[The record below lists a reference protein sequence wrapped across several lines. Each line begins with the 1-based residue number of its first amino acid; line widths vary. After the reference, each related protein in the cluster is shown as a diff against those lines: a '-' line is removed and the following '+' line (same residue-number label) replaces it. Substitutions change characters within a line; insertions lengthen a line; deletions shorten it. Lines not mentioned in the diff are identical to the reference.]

1 MMDYPELVAEVTDRT
16 GHADVA
22 TRAAMFVNMAEARL
36 NTMFRTQDATA
47 TITASSTGALT
58 LPSDYAR
65 PRLVTVAGREAF
77 PRPIDAILDGTKQGY
92 AISGAQ
98 MLTSFPSQAVTI
110 RYYTRL
116 PSLVTNSTN
125 WLIELDPEI
134 YLYAVMAQVF
144 AFKMEAD
151 KAALA
156 TGQLMLLVDQRKTDD
171 FVRKFGG
178 QGMEN
183 PGAGDMY

>member
-1 MMDYPELVAEVTDRT
+1 MMDYPELIAEVTDRT

-47 TITASSTGALT
+47 TITADSGGIVAL
-58 LPSDYAR
+58 PADYAR
-65 PRLVTVAGREAF
+65 PRLVTVAGREIF
-77 PRPIDAILDGTKQGY
+77 PQPLDAILDNTQRGY

-98 MLTSFPSQAVTI
+98 MLTTFPSQAVTI

-116 PSLVTNSTN
+116 PSLVTNGTN

-134 YLYAVMAQVF
+134 YIYAVMAQVF
-144 AFKMEAD
+144 AFKLEAD

-156 TGQLMLLVDQRKTDD
+156 QGQLMQLVDQRKADD

-178 QGMEN
+178 QGMDN